1 MNRGQDGTHFK
12 WSFNGKTMRG
22 SRRGESYS
30 PADTARQPRERL
42 GYGQRRFSLRITR
55 PLLACVRG
63 ECATHGPDVG
73 PSAAY
78 APKPPMPAQA
88 CAPAGQGRAAL
99 PAPDL
104 SPSLGA
110 DAGAPN
116 RVLEPKGAVS

>member
-78 APKPPMPAQA
+78 APNPHASAGVRPRR
-88 CAPAGQGRAAL
+88 AGQG
-99 PAPDL
+99 
-104 SPSLGA
+104 SVTS
-110 DAGAPN
+110 AGSVAIL
-116 RVLEPKGAVS
+116 RRRCRSA